1 MAWLYVCPIQARAA
15 FRPQRGG
22 SHPLPHTVQQNHSI
36 AAAGLPAS
44 STAHY
49 HCITTVPR
57 GTASHCNKQPA
68 ALRHAVGC
76 CCCCRQG
83 CAARTA
89 SAVLCTHKL
98 AVRLLQLLLL
108 TAWPQLTCKD
118 QHKDAASSNNSE
130 RCYCCCL
137 LSGCAKH
144 TMPLH
149 HCSCMHTLQQQ
160 RLTEAAARCTKQ
172 FSSRRTWWLPR
183 SCLRLAALWHHLP
196 VRP

>member
-108 TAWPQLTCKD
+108 TAWPQHMAPAHM
-118 QHKDAASSNNSE
+118 QGPAQ
-130 RCYCCCL
+130 RC
-137 LSGCAKH
+137 SQQ
-144 TMPLH
+144 
-149 HCSCMHTLQQQ
+149 QQQ
-160 RLTEAAARCTKQ
+160 RALLLLLPAVRLCQTHHAAAPLFLHAHAAATKAD
-172 FSSRRTWWLPR
+172 RG
-183 SCLRLAALWHHLP
+183 CGALH
-196 VRP
+196 